1 MSKLVKPHG
10 GVLRPLLLTGD
21 ARAEAQARSAS
32 LTQVRICSR
41 VSSDLVMLAMGAFSP
56 LDGFMCQADYLTS
69 ARDMR
74 LADGTLWPIPIT
86 LPVST
91 DVAAAIVQGEEIALV
106 DGDTD
111 EVMGLMIVQ
120 EKYGYDKAL
129 ECRQVFATDD
139 PEHPGVAKVMAQ
151 GDVLLGGPLEALSEG
166 PWPAEFG
173 AAYLR
178 PAQSRALFEEKGWS
192 TVSAFQ
198 TRNPIHRAHEYCTKI
213 ALELTDGLFI
223 HPLVGKLK
231 AGDIPADTR
240 MACYNVLLENY
251 YPKDRAALGV
261 FPLEMRYAGPREAV
275 LHAVFRQN
283 YGCSH
288 LIVGRDHAGVGSF
301 YGPFDAQAIFDQ
313 LRPDDLELKPLKI
326 DWTFHCY
333 KCEGM
338 ASMKTCPHPKED
350 RLFISGT
357 GLRDLLAN
365 GDKPAREFSRD
376 EVLDILIDYYRSLQK
391 PRETNDRRTQEQE
404 HHLAAG

>member
-1 MSKLVKPHG
+1 MSKLVTPHG
-10 GVLRPLLLTGD
+10 GVLKPLLLTGD
-21 ARAEAQARSAS
+21 AHAAALARAPS
-32 LTQVRICSR
+32 LKQIRISSR
-41 VSSDLVMLAMGAFSP
+41 ESSDLVMLGMGAFSP
-56 LDGFMCQADYLTS
+56 LDGFMRKADYLGS
-69 ARDMR
+69 AKDMR

-86 LPVST
+86 LSVTTEQASS
-91 DVAAAIVQGEEIALV
+91 IVEGEEITLV
-106 DGDTD
+106 DDDTG
-111 EVMGLMIVQ
+111 EIMAVMTVE

-129 ECRQVFATDD
+129 ECRQVFSTDD
-139 PEHPGVAKVMAQ
+139 EAHPGVAKVMAQ
-151 GDVLLGGPLEALSEG
+151 GDVLLGGPLQTLSEG
-166 PWPAEFG
+166 PWPAEYG

-178 PAQSRALFEEKGWS
+178 PEESRALFDEKGWA

-213 ALELTDGLFI
+213 ALELTDGVFI

-231 AGDIPADTR
+231 AGDIPADVR

-251 YPKDRAALGV
+251 YPKERAALGV

-288 LIVGRDHAGVGSF
+288 LIVGRDHAGVGSY

-313 LRPDDLELKPLKI
+313 LQPGDLQLTPLKI

-338 ASMKTCPHPKED
+338 ASMKTCPHPRED

-357 GLRDLLAN
+357 GLRDMLAK
-365 GDKPAREFSRD
+365 GEKPAKEFSRD
-376 EVLDILIDYYRSLQK
+376 EVLDILIAYYKSL
-391 PRETNDRRTQEQE
+391 
-404 HHLAAG
+404 

>member
-1 MSKLVKPHG
+1 MSKLVSPHG

-21 ARAEAQARSAS
+21 AHAEAAARAGS
-32 LTQVRICSR
+32 LKQIRISSR
-41 VSSDLVMLAMGAFSP
+41 ESSDLVMLGMGAFSP
-56 LDGFMCQADYLTS
+56 LDGFMRKADYLGS
-69 ARDMR
+69 AKDMR

-86 LPVST
+86 LSVTTEQASS
-91 DVAAAIVQGEEIALV
+91 IVEGEEITLV
-106 DGDTD
+106 DDDTG
-111 EVMGLMIVQ
+111 EIMAVMIVE

-129 ECRQVFATDD
+129 ECRQVFSTDD
-139 PEHPGVAKVMAQ
+139 EAHPGVAKVMAQ
-151 GDVLLGGPLEALSEG
+151 GDVLLGGPLQTLSEG
-166 PWPAEFG
+166 PWPAEYG

-178 PAQSRALFEEKGWS
+178 PEESRALFDEKGWA

-231 AGDIPADTR
+231 AGDIPADVR

-251 YPKDRAALGV
+251 YPKERAALGV

-288 LIVGRDHAGVGSF
+288 LIVGRDHAGVGSY

-313 LRPDDLELKPLKI
+313 LQPGDLQLTPLKI

-338 ASMKTCPHPKED
+338 ASMKTCPHPRED

-357 GLRDLLAN
+357 GLRDMLAK
-365 GDKPAREFSRD
+365 GEKPAKEFSRD
-376 EVLDILIDYYRSLQK
+376 EVLDILIAYYKSL
-391 PRETNDRRTQEQE
+391 
-404 HHLAAG
+404 

>member
-1 MSKLVKPHG
+1 MSKLVSPHG

-21 ARAEAQARSAS
+21 AHAEAAARAGS
-32 LTQVRICSR
+32 LKQIRISSR
-41 VSSDLVMLAMGAFSP
+41 ESSDLVMLGMGAFSP
-56 LDGFMCQADYLTS
+56 LDGFMRKADYLGS
-69 ARDMR
+69 AKDMR

-86 LPVST
+86 LSVTTEQASS
-91 DVAAAIVQGEEIALV
+91 IVEGEEITLV
-106 DGDTD
+106 DDDTG
-111 EVMGLMIVQ
+111 EIMAVMTVE

-129 ECRQVFATDD
+129 ECRQVFSTDD
-139 PEHPGVAKVMAQ
+139 EAHPGVAKVMAQ
-151 GDVLLGGPLEALSEG
+151 GDVLLGGPLQTLSEG
-166 PWPAEFG
+166 PWPAEYG

-178 PAQSRALFEEKGWS
+178 PEESRALFDEKGWA

-231 AGDIPADTR
+231 AGDIPADVR

-251 YPKDRAALGV
+251 YPKERAALGV

-288 LIVGRDHAGVGSF
+288 LIVGRDHAGVGSY

-313 LRPDDLELKPLKI
+313 LQPGDLQLTPLKI

-338 ASMKTCPHPKED
+338 ASMKTCPHPRED

-357 GLRDLLAN
+357 GLRDMLAK
-365 GDKPAREFSRD
+365 GEKPAKEFSRD
-376 EVLDILIDYYRSLQK
+376 EVLDILIAYYKSL
-391 PRETNDRRTQEQE
+391 
-404 HHLAAG
+404 